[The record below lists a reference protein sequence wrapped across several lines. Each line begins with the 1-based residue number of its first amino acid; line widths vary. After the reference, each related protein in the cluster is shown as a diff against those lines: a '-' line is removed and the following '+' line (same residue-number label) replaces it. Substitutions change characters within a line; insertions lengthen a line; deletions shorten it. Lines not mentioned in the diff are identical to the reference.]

1 MLEIRNLHVNIGEKE
16 ILKGVNMTFEK
27 GKIHALMGPN
37 GSGKSTL
44 ANVIMGHPRY
54 EITQGE
60 IIFNGDVINDWGPDE
75 RAKAGL
81 FLSFQYPSEV
91 EGVTIAGFLRTAY
104 NSLKEE
110 DEKIGPKEFQQVLQ
124 EKLDLLNIDP
134 KFAFRY
140 LNHGFSGGEK
150 KKSEILQLSVL
161 NPKCCVLDE
170 TDSGLDIDAL
180 REVSN
185 GVSKIMDD
193 EKIVIVITH
202 YKRILEYLKPDKL
215 SIMIDGKIALE
226 GGGDLADHLEEKGY
240 SWIMDNDSNPE
251 ETQEEEKIGEKS

>member
-1 MLEIRNLHVNIGEKE
+1 M
-16 ILKGVNMTFEK
+16 
-27 GKIHALMGPN
+27 
-37 GSGKSTL
+37 
-44 ANVIMGHPRY
+44 
-54 EITQGE
+54 
-60 IIFNGDVINDWGPDE
+60 
-75 RAKAGL
+75 
-81 FLSFQYPSEV
+81 
-91 EGVTIAGFLRTAY
+91 
-104 NSLKEE
+104 
-110 DEKIGPKEFQQVLQ
+110 
-124 EKLDLLNIDP
+124 
-134 KFAFRY
+134 
-140 LNHGFSGGEK
+140 
-150 KKSEILQLSVL
+150 
-161 NPKCCVLDE
+161 LDE